1 MTRLLACLLV
11 LGLARLNAWTA
22 PIPLPLWNGD
32 APEGDGKFS
41 DSSKARLTVHL
52 AKQPN
57 GAAVVICP
65 GGGYGG
71 LVTKGEGHGIAEW
84 LNAQGIAGIV
94 LEYRLPAGRPYV
106 PLLDAQQAIRTVR
119 AHAAEWA
126 LDPKKVGIIGFSAGG
141 HLASTATVHF
151 DLGEGKNTDPI
162 ARQSSRPDFAIL
174 IYPVISME
182 EGVHRGS
189 KKNLMGET
197 PAAGLPDYFSSQ
209 KHVTAGTPPAFLAHA
224 LDDKVVPI
232 ENSRVFYEAQK
243 KAGLPTRLVELP
255 NGGHGLNGY
264 KGPSWDKWQA
274 ESLLW
279 LKEIKVLP

>member
-1 MTRLLACLLV
+1 MRLLACLLV

-32 APEGDGKFS
+32 APEGDGTFS

>member
-1 MTRLLACLLV
+1 MRLLATLLL
-11 LGLARLNAWTA
+11 LGLARLNAETA
-22 PIPLPLWNGD
+22 AIPLPLWNGD

-41 DSSKARLTVHL
+41 DSSKAKLTVHL
-52 AKQPN
+52 AEQPN

-71 LVTKGEGHGIAEW
+71 LVTKGEGHGIATW
-84 LNAQGIAGIV
+84 LNAHGIAGIV

-106 PLLDAQQAIRTVR
+106 PLLDAQRAIRTVR
-119 AHAAEWA
+119 AHATKWK

-162 ARQSSRPDFAIL
+162 ARESSRPDFSIL

-209 KHVTAGTPPAFLAHA
+209 KHVTAATPPAFLAHA
-224 LDDKVVPI
+224 IDDKVVPI
-232 ENSRVFYEAQK
+232 ENSRMFYEAQK

>member
-1 MTRLLACLLV
+1 MMRLLALLAFV
-11 LGLARLNAWTA
+11 SSAYAAET
-22 PIPLPLWNGD
+22 LPLWNGD

-41 DSSKARLTVHL
+41 DSSKAKLTVHL
-52 AKQPN
+52 PENPN
-57 GAAVVICP
+57 GAAIVICP

-71 LVTKGEGHGIAEW
+71 LVTKGEGHGIAAW
-84 LNAQGIAGIV
+84 LNAHGIAGIV

-106 PLLDAQQAIRTVR
+106 PLLDAQRALRTVR
-119 AHAAEWA
+119 ANATKWKV
-126 LDPKKVGIIGFSAGG
+126 DPKKVGIIGFSAGG

-151 DLGEGKNTDPI
+151 DLGEGETTDAI
-162 ARQSSRPDFAIL
+162 ARESCRPDFSIL
-174 IYPVISME
+174 IYPVISMDV
-182 EGVHRGS
+182 GVHRGS

-197 PAAGLPDYFSSQ
+197 PAAGLPEYFSTQ
-209 KHVTAGTPPAFLAHA
+209 KHVKASTPPAFLAHA
-224 LDDKVVPI
+224 IDDKVVDI
-232 ENSRVFYEAQK
+232 ENSRMFYAAQQ

-279 LKEIKVLP
+279 LKELKVIP

>member
-1 MTRLLACLLV
+1 
-11 LGLARLNAWTA
+11 
-22 PIPLPLWNGD
+22 LPLWNGD

-41 DSSKARLTVHL
+41 DSSKAKLTVHL
-52 AKQPN
+52 PENPN
-57 GAAVVICP
+57 GAAIVICP

-71 LVTKGEGHGIAEW
+71 LVTKGEGHGIAAW
-84 LNAQGIAGIV
+84 LNAHGIAGIV

-106 PLLDAQQAIRTVR
+106 PLLDAQRALRTVR
-119 AHAAEWA
+119 ANATKWKV
-126 LDPKKVGIIGFSAGG
+126 DPKKVGIIGFSAGG

-151 DLGEGKNTDPI
+151 DLGEGKTTDAV
-162 ARQSSRPDFAIL
+162 ARESSRPDFSIL
-174 IYPVISME
+174 IYPVISMDV
-182 EGVHRGS
+182 GVHRGS

-197 PAAGLPDYFSSQ
+197 PAAGLPEYFSTQ
-209 KHVTAGTPPAFLAHA
+209 KHVKASTPPAFLAHA
-224 LDDKVVPI
+224 IDDKVVDI
-232 ENSRVFYEAQK
+232 ENSRMFYAAQQ

-279 LKEIKVLP
+279 LKELKVIP

>member
-1 MTRLLACLLV
+1 MMRLLALLAFV
-11 LGLARLNAWTA
+11 SSAYAAET
-22 PIPLPLWNGD
+22 LPLWNGD

-41 DSSKARLTVHL
+41 DSSKAKLTVHL
-52 AKQPN
+52 PENPN
-57 GAAVVICP
+57 GAAIVICP

-71 LVTKGEGHGIAEW
+71 LVTKGEGHGIAAW
-84 LNAQGIAGIV
+84 LNAHGIAGIV

-106 PLLDAQQAIRTVR
+106 PHLDAQRALRTVR
-119 AHAAEWA
+119 ANATRWKI
-126 LDPKKVGIIGFSAGG
+126 DPKRVGIIGFSAGG

-151 DLGEGKNTDPI
+151 DLGEGKTTDAV
-162 ARQSSRPDFAIL
+162 ARESSRPDFSIL
-174 IYPVISME
+174 IYPVISMDV
-182 EGVHRGS
+182 GVHRGS

-197 PAAGLPDYFSSQ
+197 PAAGLPEYFSTQ
-209 KHVTAGTPPAFLAHA
+209 KHVTAATPPAFLAHA
-224 LDDKVVPI
+224 IDDKVVDI
-232 ENSRVFYEAQK
+232 ENSRMFFAAQQ

-279 LKEIKVLP
+279 LKGLKVIP

>member
-1 MTRLLACLLV
+1 MRLLSI
-11 LGLARLNAWTA
+11 LAFTTTA
-22 PIPLPLWNGD
+22 FAAETLPLWKGD
-32 APEGDGKFS
+32 APEGNGKFS
-41 DSSKARLTVHL
+41 DSSKAKLTVHL
-52 AKQPN
+52 PEKPN
-57 GAAVVICP
+57 GAAIVICP

-71 LVTKGEGHGIAEW
+71 LVTKGEGHGIAAW
-84 LNAQGIAGIV
+84 LNAHGIAGIV

-106 PLLDAQQAIRTVR
+106 PLLDAQRAIRTVR
-119 AHAAEWA
+119 ANAAQWKV
-126 LDPKKVGIIGFSAGG
+126 DPKKVGIIGFSAGG

-151 DLGEGKNTDPI
+151 DAGEGKTTDAI
-162 ARQSSRPDFAIL
+162 ARESSRPDFSIL

-197 PAAGLPDYFSSQ
+197 PAVGLPDYFSTQ
-209 KHVTAGTPPAFLAHA
+209 RHVKTGTPPAFLAHA
-224 LDDKVVPI
+224 VDDKVVPI
-232 ENSRVFYEAQK
+232 ENSRMFYEAQQ
-243 KAGLPTRLVELP
+243 KAGLPARLVELP

-279 LKEIKVLP
+279 LKEIKVLE

>member
-1 MTRLLACLLV
+1 MMRLLALLAFV
-11 LGLARLNAWTA
+11 SSAYAAET
-22 PIPLPLWNGD
+22 LPLWNGD

-41 DSSKARLTVHL
+41 DSSKAKLTVHL
-52 AKQPN
+52 PENPN
-57 GAAVVICP
+57 GAAIVICP

-71 LVTKGEGHGIAEW
+71 LVTKGEGHGIAAW
-84 LNAQGIAGIV
+84 LNAHGIAGIV

-106 PLLDAQQAIRTVR
+106 PLLDAQRALRTVR
-119 AHAAEWA
+119 ANATKWKI
-126 LDPKKVGIIGFSAGG
+126 DPKKVGIIGFSAGG

-151 DLGEGKNTDPI
+151 DLGEGKTTDAI
-162 ARQSSRPDFAIL
+162 ARESSRPDFSIL
-174 IYPVISME
+174 IYPVISMDV
-182 EGVHRGS
+182 GVHRGS

-197 PAAGLPDYFSSQ
+197 PAAGLPEYFSTQ
-209 KHVTAGTPPAFLAHA
+209 KHVTAATPPAFLAHA
-224 LDDKVVPI
+224 IDDKVVDI
-232 ENSRVFYEAQK
+232 ENSRMFFAAQQ

-279 LKEIKVLP
+279 LKGLKVIP

>member
-1 MTRLLACLLV
+1 MTRLLALLAFV
-11 LGLARLNAWTA
+11 SSAYAAET
-22 PIPLPLWNGD
+22 LPLWNGD

-41 DSSKARLTVHL
+41 DSSKAKLTVHL
-52 AKQPN
+52 PENPN
-57 GAAVVICP
+57 GAAIVICP

-71 LVTKGEGHGIAEW
+71 LVTKGEGHGIAAW
-84 LNAQGIAGIV
+84 LNLHGIAGIV

-106 PLLDAQQAIRTVR
+106 PLLDAQRALRTVR
-119 AHAAEWA
+119 ANATKWKV
-126 LDPKKVGIIGFSAGG
+126 DPKKVGIIGFSAGG

-151 DLGEGKNTDPI
+151 DLGEGKTTDAI
-162 ARQSSRPDFAIL
+162 ARESSRPDFSIL
-174 IYPVISME
+174 IYPVISMDV
-182 EGVHRGS
+182 GVHRGS

-197 PAAGLPDYFSSQ
+197 PAAGLPEYFSTQ
-209 KHVTAGTPPAFLAHA
+209 KHVKASTPPAFLAHA
-224 LDDKVVPI
+224 IDDKVVDI
-232 ENSRVFYEAQK
+232 ENSRMFYAAQQ

-279 LKEIKVLP
+279 LKELKVIP

>member
-1 MTRLLACLLV
+1 MRLLALLAFV
-11 LGLARLNAWTA
+11 SSAYAAET
-22 PIPLPLWNGD
+22 LPLWNGD

-41 DSSKARLTVHL
+41 DSSKAKLTVHL
-52 AKQPN
+52 PENPN
-57 GAAVVICP
+57 GAAIVICP

-71 LVTKGEGHGIAEW
+71 LVTKGEGHGIAAW
-84 LNAQGIAGIV
+84 LNAHGIAGIV

-106 PLLDAQQAIRTVR
+106 PLLDAQRALRTVR
-119 AHAAEWA
+119 ANATKWKV
-126 LDPKKVGIIGFSAGG
+126 DPKKVGIIGFSAGG

-151 DLGEGKNTDPI
+151 DLGEGKTTDAV
-162 ARQSSRPDFAIL
+162 ARESSRPDFSIL
-174 IYPVISME
+174 IYPVISMDV
-182 EGVHRGS
+182 GVHRGS

-197 PAAGLPDYFSSQ
+197 PAAELPEYFSTQ
-209 KHVTAGTPPAFLAHA
+209 KHVKAATPPAFLAHA
-224 LDDKVVPI
+224 IDDKVVDI
-232 ENSRVFYEAQK
+232 ENSRMFYAAQQ

-279 LKEIKVLP
+279 LKELKVIP

>member
-1 MTRLLACLLV
+1 MTRLLALLAFV
-11 LGLARLNAWTA
+11 SSAYAAET
-22 PIPLPLWNGD
+22 LPLWPGD

-41 DSSKARLTVHL
+41 DSSKAKLTVHL
-52 AKQPN
+52 PERPN
-57 GAAVVICP
+57 GAAIVICP

-71 LVTKGEGHGIAEW
+71 LVTKGEGHGIAAW
-84 LNAQGIAGIV
+84 LNQHGIAGIV

-106 PLLDAQQAIRTVR
+106 PLLDAQRALRTVR
-119 AHAAEWA
+119 ANATKWKV
-126 LDPKKVGIIGFSAGG
+126 DPKKVGIIGFSAGG

-151 DLGEGKNTDPI
+151 DLGEGKTTDAI
-162 ARQSSRPDFAIL
+162 TRESSRPDFSIL
-174 IYPVISME
+174 IYPVISMDV
-182 EGVHRGS
+182 GVHRGS

-197 PAAGLPDYFSSQ
+197 PAAGLPEYFSSQ
-209 KHVTAGTPPAFLAHA
+209 KHVKASTPPAFLAHA
-224 LDDKVVPI
+224 VDDKVVDI
-232 ENSRVFYEAQK
+232 ENSRMFYAAQQ

-279 LKEIKVLP
+279 LRELKVIP

>member
-1 MTRLLACLLV
+1 MRPLLALLA
-11 LGLARLNAWTA
+11 LAASAFGAET
-22 PIPLPLWNGD
+22 LPLWQGD

-41 DSSKARLTVHL
+41 DSSKAKLTVHL
-52 AKQPN
+52 ADKPN
-57 GAAVVICP
+57 GAAMVICP

-71 LVTKGEGHGIAEW
+71 LVTKGEGHGIAAW
-84 LNAQGIAGIV
+84 LNAHGIAGIV

-106 PLLDAQQAIRTVR
+106 PLLDAQRALRTVR
-119 AHAAEWA
+119 ARAGEWK

-151 DLGEGKNTDPI
+151 DLGEGKTTD
-162 ARQSSRPDFAIL
+162 AVTRASCRPDFAIL

-197 PAAGLPDYFSSQ
+197 PATGLPDYFSSQ
-209 KHVTAGTPPAFLAHA
+209 KHVTSATPPAFLAHA

-232 ENSRVFYEAQK
+232 ENSRMFFEAQK

-264 KGPSWDKWQA
+264 KGPSWDKWQTDA
-274 ESLLW
+274 LLW
-279 LKEIKVLP
+279 LKEIKVLE

>member
-1 MTRLLACLLV
+1 MRLLATLLL
-11 LGLARLNAWTA
+11 LGLARLNAETA
-22 PIPLPLWNGD
+22 AIPLPLWSGD

-41 DSSKARLTVHL
+41 DSSKAKLTVHL
-52 AKQPN
+52 AEQPN

-71 LVTKGEGHGIAEW
+71 LVTKGEGHGIATW
-84 LNAQGIAGIV
+84 LNAHGIAGIV

-106 PLLDAQQAIRTVR
+106 PLLDAQRAIRTVR
-119 AHAAEWA
+119 AHATKWK

-151 DLGEGKNTDPI
+151 DLGEGKNTNPI
-162 ARQSSRPDFAIL
+162 ARESSRPDFSML

-209 KHVTAGTPPAFLAHA
+209 KHVTAATPPAFLAHA
-224 LDDKVVPI
+224 IDDKVVPI
-232 ENSRVFYEAQK
+232 ENSRMFYEAQK

>member
-1 MTRLLACLLV
+1 MRPLLASLLL
-11 LGLARLNAWTA
+11 LGVASLQAET
-22 PIPLPLWNGD
+22 PVIQMPLWKGD

-41 DSSKARLTVHL
+41 DSSKAKLTIHL
-52 AKQPN
+52 PEQPN
-57 GAAVVICP
+57 GAAMVICP

-71 LVTKGEGHGIAEW
+71 LVTKGEGHGIAAW
-84 LNAQGIAGIV
+84 LNAHGIVGIV

-106 PLLDAQQAIRTVR
+106 PLLDAQRAIRTVR
-119 AHAAEWA
+119 ANASQWKI
-126 LDPKKVGIIGFSAGG
+126 DSKKVGIIGFSAGG

-151 DLGEGKNTDPI
+151 DLGEGKTTDPV
-162 ARQSSRPDFAIL
+162 ARESSRPDFSIL

-189 KKNLMGET
+189 KKNLMGEN

-209 KHVTAGTPPAFLAHA
+209 KHVKADTPPSFLAHA
-224 LDDKVVPI
+224 VDDKVVPI
-232 ENSRVFYEAQK
+232 ENSRMFYEAQK
-243 KAGLPTRLVELP
+243 KAGRPARLVELP

>member
-1 MTRLLACLLV
+1 MRRLSILAFTT
-11 LGLARLNAWTA
+11 TA
-22 PIPLPLWNGD
+22 FAAETLPLWKGD
-32 APEGDGKFS
+32 APEGNGKFS
-41 DSSKARLTVHL
+41 DSSKAKLTVHL
-52 AKQPN
+52 PEKPN
-57 GAAVVICP
+57 GAAIVICP

-71 LVTKGEGHGIAEW
+71 LVTKGEGHGIAAW
-84 LNAQGIAGIV
+84 LNAHGIAGIV

-106 PLLDAQQAIRTVR
+106 PLLDAQRAIRTVR
-119 AHAAEWA
+119 ANAAQWKV
-126 LDPKKVGIIGFSAGG
+126 DPKKVGIIGFSAGG

-151 DLGEGKNTDPI
+151 DAGEGKTTDAI
-162 ARQSSRPDFAIL
+162 ARESSRPDFSIL

-197 PAAGLPDYFSSQ
+197 PAAGLPDYFSTQ
-209 KHVTAGTPPAFLAHA
+209 RHVKTGTPPAFLAHA
-224 LDDKVVPI
+224 VDDKVVPI
-232 ENSRVFYEAQK
+232 ENSRMFYEAQQ
-243 KAGLPTRLVELP
+243 KAGLPARLVELP

-279 LKEIKVLP
+279 LKEIKVLE

>member
-1 MTRLLACLLV
+1 MRPLAFLLLL
-11 LGLARLNAWTA
+11 GASHLAAESL
-22 PIPLPLWNGD
+22 PISLPLWNGD

-41 DSSKARLTVHL
+41 DSSKAKLTLHRAEV
-52 AKQPN
+52 PT

-71 LVTKGEGHGIAEW
+71 LVTGGEGHGIAAW
-84 LNAQGIAGIV
+84 LNKQGITGIV
-94 LEYRLPAGRPYV
+94 LEYRLPKGRPYV

-119 AHAAEWA
+119 ANAEKWKIN
-126 LDPKKVGIIGFSAGG
+126 PKKVGIIGFSAGG

-151 DLGEGKNTDPI
+151 DTVETRAPNAVTG
-162 ARQSSRPDFAIL
+162 QSSRPDFSIL

-189 KKNLMGET
+189 KKNLMGEN
-197 PAAGLPDYFSSQ
+197 PAAGLSDYFSSQ
-209 KHVTAGTPPAFLAHA
+209 KHVQDNTPPAFLAHA

-232 ENSRVFYEAQK
+232 ENSRMFYEAE
-243 KAGLPTRLVELP
+243 KAHNLPTRLLELP

-274 ESLLW
+274 ESLIW
-279 LKEIKVLP
+279 LKEIKILE

>member
-1 MTRLLACLLV
+1 MRPLLAI
-11 LGLARLNAWTA
+11 LAFTTTA
-22 PIPLPLWNGD
+22 FAAETLPLWKGD
-32 APEGDGKFS
+32 APEGNGKFS
-41 DSSKARLTVHL
+41 DSSKAKLTVHL
-52 AKQPN
+52 PEKPN
-57 GAAVVICP
+57 GAAIVICP

-71 LVTKGEGHGIAEW
+71 LVTKGEGHGIAAW
-84 LNAQGIAGIV
+84 LNAHGIAGIV

-106 PLLDAQQAIRTVR
+106 PLLDAQRAIRTVR
-119 AHAAEWA
+119 ANAAQWKV
-126 LDPKKVGIIGFSAGG
+126 DPKKVGIIGFSAGG

-151 DLGEGKNTDPI
+151 DAGEGKTTDAV
-162 ARQSSRPDFAIL
+162 ARESSRPDFSIL

-197 PAAGLPDYFSSQ
+197 PAAGLPDYFSTQ
-209 KHVTAGTPPAFLAHA
+209 RHVKAGTPPAFLAHA
-224 LDDKVVPI
+224 VDDKVVPI
-232 ENSRVFYEAQK
+232 ENSQMFYEAQK
-243 KAGLPTRLVELP
+243 KAGLPARLVELP

-279 LKEIKVLP
+279 LKEIKVLE

>member
-1 MTRLLACLLV
+1 MRLLPLL
-11 LGLARLNAWTA
+11 AFTA
-22 PIPLPLWNGD
+22 SAFAAETLPLWKGD
-32 APEGDGKFS
+32 APEGNGKFS
-41 DSSKARLTVHL
+41 DSSKAKLTVHL
-52 AKQPN
+52 PEKPN
-57 GAAVVICP
+57 GAAIVICP

-106 PLLDAQQAIRTVR
+106 PLLDVQQAIRTVR

-151 DLGEGKNTDPI
+151 DLDEGKNTDPI

-209 KHVTAGTPPAFLAHA
+209 KHVTAATPPAFLAHA

-274 ESLLW
+274 EALLW